1 MMAKQDLINRDHIEQ
16 LVRTFYG
23 RVRKDELLGP
33 FFNGTITTEEAW
45 ETHYDILISFW
56 ELNLL
61 GISGFDGNPAKAH
74 QGVDKHFRNSLST
87 AHFDR
92 WVSIWTVT
100 IDELFEGE
108 MAEKAKAKAANMAK
122 GMYKKVLDKRPG
134 GFIVPGGASGL
145 SFG

>member
-1 MMAKQDLINRDHIEQ
+1 MTKQDLDQRDNIEK

-23 RVRKDELLGP
+23 RVRQDELLGP

-45 ETHYDILISFW
+45 ESHYDLLISFW

-61 GISGFDGNPAKAH
+61 GKQGFDGNPAQAH
-74 QGVDKHFRNSLST
+74 HGVDKHFRNSIST

-92 WVSIWTVT
+92 WVALWSTA

-108 MAEKAKAKAANMAK
+108 MAEKAKTKAAGMAK
-122 GMYKKVLDKRPG
+122 GMYKKILDKRPG